1 MTMSA
6 PKAAAKAL
14 AAHLVARTGLPSAAV
29 LPYWPPP
36 TMTLPRPV
44 AVSVHV
50 AGEALHDTELGGPEL
65 VSMTP
70 IDAATATARY
80 RLGSW
85 TIPLVV
91 EVWARHAAERDTY
104 ARAVYDAL
112 TQPPTVGGAPVVDVM
127 SGATLTLADYFSAPC
142 TFDTE
147 GWNDTDTPDAAA
159 REEWRS
165 TFQVTARVDDLVER
179 VVTRQSAV
187 TVTVAASPNTAP

>member
-1 MTMSA
+1 MSA

-14 AAHLVARTGLPSAAV
+14 AAHLVARTGLPSSAV

-36 TMTLPRPV
+36 TMALPRPV
-44 AVSVHV
+44 AVAVHV
-50 AGEALHDTELGGPEL
+50 AGEAAHDTELGGPEL

-70 IDAATATARY
+70 TTGASATARY

-85 TIPLVV
+85 SIPLVV
-91 EVWARHAAERDTY
+91 EVWARNSAERDTY

-112 TQPPTVGGAPVVDVM
+112 TQPPEVGGAPVVDVM
-127 SGATLTLADYFSAPC
+127 AGVTLTLADYFSAPC

-165 TFQVTARVDDLVER
+165 TFQVTARVDDLAER
-179 VVTRQSAV
+179 VVTYQTAT
-187 TVTVAASPNTAP
+187 TVTVAASPHIAP

>member
-1 MTMSA
+1 MSA

-36 TMTLPRPV
+36 TMALPRPV
-44 AVSVHV
+44 AVAVHV
-50 AGEALHDTELGGPEL
+50 AGEAAHDAELGGPEL

-70 IDAATATARY
+70 IPGGATATARY

-85 TIPLVV
+85 TIPLAV
-91 EVWARHAAERDTY
+91 EVWARNAAERDTY

-112 TQPPTVGGAPVVDVM
+112 TQPPTVGGAPAVDVM
-127 SGATLTLADYFSAPC
+127 SGATLTLADYFAAPC

-165 TFQVTARVDDLVER
+165 TFQVTARVDDLAER
-179 VVTRQSAV
+179 VVTYQTAT
-187 TVTVAASPNTAP
+187 TVTVAASPHIAP